1 MFVDIRCACFHVRGC
16 FYARRRCPLLGR
28 NKILA
33 SLCPQ
38 VYGLATVKLATALLL
53 IGGVPRGSTR
63 GHLHMLIV
71 GDPGTGAPSF
81 LGNTSFSDIIYPS
94 FTKSIISIQHG

>member
-1 MFVDIRCACFHVRGC
+1 MQSVEHPA
-16 FYARRRCPLLGR
+16 ALLSTRRTCPLLGR

-53 IGGVPRGSTR
+53 IGGVPRDKIR

-71 GDPGTGAPSF
+71 GDPGTGTPLPPMS
-81 LGNTSFSDIIYPS
+81 T
-94 FTKSIISIQHG
+94 